1 MILIKLAVATTATII
16 TCTATFWILTNHK
29 ININIKSKYSI
40 FIMTNILDLFGR
52 ILISALFLL
61 NGIFKISNF
70 EGTISW
76 MESFGLPGMFL
87 IPAIILEIAGP
98 VLIIIGYKTKLAAGL
113 LSLFCIATAFIFH
126 NDFADQMQFT
136 SFLKNIALAG
146 GFLILF
152 VNGAK
157 GFSLD
162 NKFKK

>member
-1 MILIKLAVATTATII
+1 MCIRDRL
-16 TCTATFWILTNHK
+16 
-29 ININIKSKYSI
+29 
-40 FIMTNILDLFGR
+40 GR

-61 NGIFKISNF
+61 NGIFKISNYD
-70 EGTISW
+70 GTIGW
-76 MESFGLPGMFL
+76 MESFGMPGILL

-126 NDFADQMQFT
+126 NDFANQMQLT

>member
-1 MILIKLAVATTATII
+1 MSNIADLI
-16 TCTATFWILTNHK
+16 
-29 ININIKSKYSI
+29 
-40 FIMTNILDLFGR
+40 GR

-61 NGIFKISNF
+61 NGIFKISNYD
-70 EGTISW
+70 GTIGW
-76 MESFGLPGMFL
+76 MESFGMPGILL

-126 NDFADQMQFT
+126 NDFANQMQLT

>member
-1 MILIKLAVATTATII
+1 
-16 TCTATFWILTNHK
+16 
-29 ININIKSKYSI
+29 
-40 FIMTNILDLFGR
+40 MTNVADLIAR
-52 ILISALFLL
+52 ILISTLFLV
-61 NGIFKISNF
+61 NGIFKIDNYD
-70 EGTISW
+70 GTIGW
-76 MESFGLPGMFL
+76 MEGFGMPGILL
-87 IPAIILEIAGP
+87 IPAIILEIVGP

-113 LSLFCIATAFIFH
+113 LSLFCVATAIIFH
-126 NDFADQMQFT
+126 NDFTNQMQLT

>member
-1 MILIKLAVATTATII
+1 MANIADLI
-16 TCTATFWILTNHK
+16 
-29 ININIKSKYSI
+29 
-40 FIMTNILDLFGR
+40 GR

-61 NGIFKISNF
+61 NGIFKISNYD
-70 EGTISW
+70 GTIGW
-76 MESFGLPGMFL
+76 MESFGMPGILL

-126 NDFADQMQFT
+126 NDFANQMQLT

-157 GFSLD
+157 GISLD